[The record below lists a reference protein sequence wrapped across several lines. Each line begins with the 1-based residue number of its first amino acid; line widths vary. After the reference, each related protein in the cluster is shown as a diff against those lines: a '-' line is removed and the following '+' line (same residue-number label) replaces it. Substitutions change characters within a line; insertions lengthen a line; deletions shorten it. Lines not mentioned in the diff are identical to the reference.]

1 MNVQFYGLLYLSE
14 NESNGHNLSADS
26 FSELKNFYLRNAV
39 TLSISL
45 KSKGISF
52 VLLTNRAEEIQSDV
66 NLLGMGDWIKVEGIP
81 FHQLVPSGTKYYS
94 AHFKLDVFNYFSS
107 FSEKSYLGLLDL
119 DMISIS
125 EIPQCLINIV
135 EAGIPLCYD
144 ISDQIIP
151 AFGHDVILQDIE
163 CLLGTTSE
171 GRWSGGEF
179 ISGTPD
185 FFRRFST
192 EANKICTQDAEN
204 PSNFHH
210 QGDEMITSVAL
221 ERLRRQGCYIAD
233 AGTLGI
239 VGRFWSVP
247 TLHPQKPF
255 DYFRNCFLLHLPA
268 DKQFLAET
276 SVVTAQQQDL
286 FLKRYE
292 VHLRAK
298 ELERSPAFSD
308 RIKRKINHYLHA

>member
-1 MNVQFYGLLYLSE
+1 
-14 NESNGHNLSADS
+14 
-26 FSELKNFYLRNAV
+26 
-39 TLSISL
+39 
-45 KSKGISF
+45 
-52 VLLTNRAEEIQSDV
+52 
-66 NLLGMGDWIKVEGIP
+66 
-81 FHQLVPSGTKYYS
+81 
-94 AHFKLDVFNYFSS
+94 
-107 FSEKSYLGLLDL
+107 
-119 DMISIS
+119 MISIS

-151 AFGHDVILQDIE
+151 AFGHDVILQDME
-163 CLLGTTSE
+163 CLLGATSE

-179 ISGTPD
+179 ISGTPE
-185 FFRRFST
+185 FFRKFST
-192 EANKICTQDAEN
+192 EANKICTQYAEN

-286 FLKRYE
+286 FFKRYE